1 MAHQTVLL
9 HEAIDNL
16 NLKEGDIFVDGTLG
30 AGGHSAYVAEKFK
43 NDVEI
48 IAIDRDVDALA
59 RSEERLRT
67 LSNSIFFRKESFRNI
82 DQVLI
87 GLGINKVNAILLDIG
102 ISSDQFEESGRGFSF
117 QKDEPLLMTMSKEEN
132 RFTAAEI
139 LNSFDEDAL
148 ELILRGFGEEKFSR
162 RIAKKIVEM
171 REKKSFKTT
180 FDLNE
185 AVRAAT
191 PTAYQ
196 RGRLHPST
204 RTFQA
209 LRIAVNEELTAL
221 EEGLEKGFKMLE
233 VGGRF
238 AVISFHSLED
248 RIVKNF
254 FRDKA
259 KEGMGKLI
267 TKKPIIPSEEEI
279 SMNPRSRSAKL
290 RVLEKTINNNQQ

>member
-1 MAHQTVLL
+1 MAHTTVLL

-16 NLKEGDIFVDGTLG
+16 DLKEGDIFVDGTLG
-30 AGGHSAYVAEKFK
+30 AGGHSSLVAEKFGD
-43 NDVEI
+43 DVEI
-48 IAIDRDVDALA
+48 IAIDRDVDAL
-59 RSEERLRT
+59 RKSEERLRT
-67 LSNSIFFRKESFRNI
+67 LTHSVYFRKESFRNI
-82 DQVLI
+82 DKVLEE
-87 GLGINKVNAILLDIG
+87 LGVKKVNGILFDLG

-139 LNSFDEDAL
+139 LNSFDENAL

-162 RIAKKIVEM
+162 RIARKIVEM
-171 REKKSFKTT
+171 REAKPFRTT

-196 RGRLHPST
+196 RGRLHSST

-221 EEGLEKGFKMLE
+221 EEGLEKGFGLLDE
-233 VGGRF
+233 GGRF

-259 KEGMGKLI
+259 KSGYGKLI
-267 TKKPIIPSEEEI
+267 TKKPITPSEKEI
-279 SMNPRSRSAKL
+279 SENPRSRSAKL
-290 RVLEKTINNNQQ
+290 RVIEKTINNNL